1 MAGKRTLYVLKDK
14 AEVLSIRNEINQ
26 MVGERLKEVEKI
38 IAKRLRSPYIPIAE
52 MGQYL
57 AASAG
62 KRLRPT
68 LVFLA
73 SELTGYKGDK
83 DVAYAAILE
92 FIHTA
97 TLVHDDIVDQAI
109 LRRGKASLH
118 SRWGSE
124 SAVLM
129 GDYLLISAVQM
140 ATDMEWNEI
149 QPMIAGTA
157 KNLIEG
163 ELLQGHRQYDLTI
176 TEEEYLEIIE
186 LKTARLF
193 SSCMTIPPILK
204 KGSDRKTIE
213 AMRSYGLSI
222 GMAFQIVDDCL
233 DFMSDEKTLGK
244 PVGQDLKEGKVTL
257 PLILLR
263 DTGKTEDREF
273 LEAIVAG
280 RRFDPGTLE
289 ELAER
294 VSTGGFVDRALETAH
309 DFALRADEA
318 LSLFED
324 SRAKK
329 LLCRLP
335 EFILKR
341 SY

>member
-1 MAGKRTLYVLKDK
+1 MTGKRTLYVLKDK

-26 MVGERLKEVEKI
+26 VVGERLKEVEKI

-73 SELTGYKGDK
+73 SELVGYRGDK
-83 DVAYAAILE
+83 DVIYAAILE

-118 SRWGSE
+118 TRWGSE

-140 ATDMEWNEI
+140 ATSMEWSEI
-149 QPMIAGTA
+149 QPMIADTA
-157 KNLIEG
+157 KSLIEG
-163 ELLQGHRQYDLTI
+163 ELLQSHRLYDLTI
-176 TEEEYLEIIE
+176 TEEEYMEIIE

-193 SSCMTIPPILK
+193 SACITIPPILK
-204 KGSDRKTIE
+204 GADRKVID
-213 AMRSYGLSI
+213 AMRTYGLSI

-280 RRFDPGTLE
+280 RRFDPRTLE

-294 VSTGGFVDRALETAH
+294 VSTGGFVDQALKVAN
-309 DFALRADEA
+309 DFALRADDC
-318 LSLFED
+318 LSCFEE
-324 SRAKK
+324 SRTKK
-329 LLCRLP
+329 LLARLP

>member
-26 MVGERLKEVEKI
+26 VVGERLKEVEKI

-73 SELTGYKGDK
+73 SELVGYRGGK
-83 DVAYAAILE
+83 DVTYAAILE

-118 SRWGSE
+118 TRWGSE

-140 ATDMEWNEI
+140 ATSMEWNEI

-157 KNLIEG
+157 KSLIEG
-163 ELLQGHRQYDLTI
+163 ELLQSHRLYDLTI
-176 TEEEYLEIIE
+176 TEEEYMEIIE

-193 SSCMTIPPILK
+193 STCVTIPPILK
-204 KGSDRKTIE
+204 AADRTVVE
-213 AMRSYGLSI
+213 AMRTYGLSI

-244 PVGQDLKEGKVTL
+244 PVGQDLKEGKITL

-263 DTGKTEDREF
+263 DTGKPEDREF

-280 RRFDPGTLE
+280 RRFDPRTLE

-294 VSTGGFVDRALETAH
+294 VSTGGFVDRALNIAH
-309 DFALRADEA
+309 DFALRADES
-318 LSLFED
+318 LSCFED
-324 SRAKK
+324 SKTLQLLAK
-329 LLCRLP
+329 LP

>member
-1 MAGKRTLYVLKDK
+1 M
-14 AEVLSIRNEINQ
+14 
-26 MVGERLKEVEKI
+26 
-38 IAKRLRSPYIPIAE
+38 
-52 MGQYL
+52 
-57 AASAG
+57 
-62 KRLRPT
+62 
-68 LVFLA
+68 
-73 SELTGYKGDK
+73 
-83 DVAYAAILE
+83 E

-140 ATDMEWNEI
+140 ATSMEWNEI
-149 QPMIAGTA
+149 QPLIAGTA

-163 ELLQGHRQYDLTI
+163 ELLQSHRLYDLTI

-193 SSCMTIPPILK
+193 STCMTIPPILNEM
-204 KGSDRKTIE
+204 DRTVVE
-213 AMRSYGLSI
+213 AMRTYGLSI

-233 DFMSDEKTLGK
+233 DFMADEKTLGK

-280 RRFDPGTLE
+280 RRFDPRTLE

-294 VSTGGFVDRALETAH
+294 VATGGFVDRALTIAH
-309 DFALRADEA
+309 DFAVRADES
-318 LSLFED
+318 LSCFED
-324 SRAKK
+324 SKTLKMLAK
-329 LLCRLP
+329 LP
-335 EFILKR
+335 QFILKR

>member
-1 MAGKRTLYVLKDK
+1 MKGKSRLHVLKDTS
-14 AEVLSIRNEINQ
+14 EVLSIRNEINQ

-38 IAKRLRSPYIPIAE
+38 IARRLRSPYIPIAE

-73 SELTGYKGDK
+73 SELVGYRGDK

-140 ATDMEWNEI
+140 ATDMQWNEI

-193 SSCMTIPPILK
+193 STCITIPPILK
-204 KGSDRKTIE
+204 GSDRKIIE
-213 AMRSYGLSI
+213 AMSSYGLSI

-289 ELAER
+289 ELAGR
-294 VSTGGFVDRALETAH
+294 VSSGGFVDKALGIAH
-309 DFALRADEA
+309 AFALKADAA
-318 LSLFED
+318 LSVFDD

-329 LLCRLP
+329 LLGRLP